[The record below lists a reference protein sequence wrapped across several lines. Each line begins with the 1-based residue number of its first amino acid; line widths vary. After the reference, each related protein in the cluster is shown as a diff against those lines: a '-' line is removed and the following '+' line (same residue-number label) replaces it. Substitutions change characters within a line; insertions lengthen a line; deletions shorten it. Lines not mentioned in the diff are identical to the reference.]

1 MQLDAVTLYFCAT
14 IVAACCALAMFHGWR
29 VHRNEPAVRYWMIG
43 FVCSALGTLP
53 IALGSFFPIWL
64 ARGVGNTVAVASCAF
79 LYAGTALFLERPVRW
94 RLLAA
99 IYVPA
104 FVANLYGAVVTD
116 SLMLRVVSYAVASSA
131 TCLLIAAALW
141 RHPPPGQGGVA
152 RFLAACWAT
161 YAATALL
168 RGAAAL
174 HAGQTVTLQTL
185 GPAQAFFFSVLLA
198 IMILTTV
205 GHLLLAGQ
213 RLQLRLDALAN
224 RDELTG
230 LLNRRAFQARAVE
243 AAGSGK
249 EPSTLMVVDIDHF
262 KTVNDRYGH
271 LVGDLVLRSAA
282 VILQE
287 GLRKADILARAG
299 GEEFWVLA
307 PQMAQG
313 EALGLAERLRRAVE
327 QAAVSIGSE
336 TIRITVSIGLASV
349 DAQDQARD
357 LRETLAEADAA
368 MYAAKAGGRNRVSVI
383 GARAAA

>member
-1 MQLDAVTLYFCAT
+1 MRLDAVTLYFCAT

-64 ARGVGNTVAVASCAF
+64 ARGIGNTVAVASCAF
-79 LYAGTALFLERPVRW
+79 LYVGTVLFLERPLRW

-104 FVANLYGAVVTD
+104 FVANLYGAVVID
-116 SLMLRVVSYAVASSA
+116 SLVLRVASYAVASSA
-131 TCLLIAAALW
+131 TCLLMAAALW
-141 RHPPPGQGGVA
+141 RHPSPGQGSMA
-152 RFLAACWAT
+152 RFLAVCWTT
-161 YAATALL
+161 YAGTALL

-174 HAGQTVTLQTL
+174 QAGQTVTLQTL

-230 LLNRRAFQARAVE
+230 LLNRRAFQALAVE
-243 AAGSGK
+243 AAAGGK
-249 EPSTLMVVDIDHF
+249 AVSTLMVVDIDHF
-262 KTVNDRYGH
+262 KTINDRYGH

-282 VILQE
+282 ATLQD

-307 PQMAQG
+307 PQTAQA

-327 QAAVSIGSE
+327 GAAVSIGSE
-336 TIRITVSIGLASV
+336 TIHITVSIGLSSIA
-349 DAQDQARD
+349 AQDEARD
-357 LRETLAEADAA
+357 LREALAEADAA
-368 MYAAKAGGRNRVSVI
+368 MYAAKAGGRNRISVV
-383 GARAAA
+383 GVPAAA